1 MNDTASSL
9 GFREV
14 KCSPQ
19 GHTACDDMSP
29 WLLCQPVLSPLC
41 SSVSPGGKQL
51 HRETHHLVC
60 LGAVWKFDQ
69 VQGLA
74 PKNVYRLFTH
84 GSWGSQMPREDLAS
98 EGYQKASSQ
107 VRAVEQRLGGARRQ
121 GPSSLPA
128 TLLLCT
134 PS

>member
-19 GHTACDDMSP
+19 GHTARDDMSP
-29 WLLCQPVLSPLC
+29 WPLCQPVLSPLC

-74 PKNVYRLFTH
+74 PKNVYRLFTPGLLGQSDAQG
-84 GSWGSQMPREDLAS
+84 GSSI
-98 EGYQKASSQ
+98 
-107 VRAVEQRLGGARRQ
+107 
-121 GPSSLPA
+121 
-128 TLLLCT
+128 
-134 PS
+134 